1 MEGNG
6 SRSLRKGD
14 AAELTREQNAAKKE
28 FIVNLHQMM
37 HFYNNLDKI
46 NPQFNPFEGFLKKSH
61 STSNIPLGDGGLN
74 YKTASSFKYEQNP
87 YKRET
92 LVIKKSQVVQY
103 QAHLAIRQESL
114 ARIAEQ
120 TANVTASDRD
130 LDVLINSNVK
140 WFETATQALQ
150 EVERITALIQ
160 QQENANTESEIKKKE
175 LIINEADRQNEEYQT
190 EIELLDKLIAEKQ
203 QQDIDVKA
211 AIDEEK
217 RKLQKELSQARSE
230 HRIEINRKNSEI
242 FHLSACHEK
251 MLGDIHEKVKAIFKK
266 RFFFLPLLM
275 LGLLFEDLFVD
286 PALLFLMIHHFGS
299 NQIRFFIGA
308 HLKL

>member
-61 STSNIPLGDGGLN
+61 GSSNIPLGDGGLN

-103 QAHLAIRQESL
+103 QAHLAIRQELL

-217 RKLQKELSQARSE
+217 SKTKHVIGELDDQ
-230 HRIEINRKNSEI
+230 IY
-242 FHLSACHEK
+242 
-251 MLGDIHEKVKAIFKK
+251 KVQ
-266 RFFFLPLLM
+266 
-275 LGLLFEDLFVD
+275 
-286 PALLFLMIHHFGS
+286 
-299 NQIRFFIGA
+299 N
-308 HLKL
+308 